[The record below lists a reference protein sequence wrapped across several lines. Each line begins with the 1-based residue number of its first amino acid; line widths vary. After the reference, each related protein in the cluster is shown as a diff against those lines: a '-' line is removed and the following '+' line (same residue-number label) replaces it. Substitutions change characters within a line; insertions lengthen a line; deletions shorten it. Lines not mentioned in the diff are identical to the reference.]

1 MNIKKFISLI
11 SQDDKKNNKAANFTQ
26 TEADFCMFSQ
36 KGIFSQKI
44 HMASDFYKPHPNHS
58 HMWF

>member
-1 MNIKKFISLI
+1 MT
-11 SQDDKKNNKAANFTQ
+11 KKNNKAANFTQ

-36 KGIFSQKI
+36 KGFFSQKI
-44 HMASDFYKPHPNHS
+44 HMASDFYKPHPNHI